1 MDKEIMMYDEPKDRR
16 SDRSKYLDWLEWI
29 LLILPPI
36 LLSISLIV
44 SSSDHEENK
53 EDSDSTI
60 QVHPNDKIVECS
72 VYTAPY
78 VWDCEIPHIS
88 TSDSICVSIQLQLTT
103 QIISG
108 KERQLLSNYGAKW
121 FLTSFML
128 YYGNAVR
135 SYIRKYSY
143 YNIPEIPGSYSE
155 SLLKAAIDVRDEM
168 SQKYEL
174 PVEILDV
181 KVLCVKRE

>member
-1 MDKEIMMYDEPKDRR
+1 MNKEIKMYNESKDRSPHR
-16 SDRSKYLDWLEWI
+16 SVAWDRLIWIFWLTLPFII
-29 LLILPPI
+29 LSFF
-36 LLSISLIV
+36 LL
-44 SSSDHEENK
+44 SSDHEENK
-53 EDSDSTI
+53 EDSDSSI

-143 YNIPEIPGSYSE
+143 YNIPEIPGSFSE

>member
-1 MDKEIMMYDEPKDRR
+1 MGAASLRRSPSIKKIETMNKEIKMYNESKDRSPHR
-16 SDRSKYLDWLEWI
+16 SVAWDRLIWIFWLTLPFII
-29 LLILPPI
+29 LSFF
-36 LLSISLIV
+36 LL
-44 SSSDHEENK
+44 SSDHEENK
-53 EDSDSTI
+53 EDSDSSI

-72 VYTAPY
+72 
-78 VWDCEIPHIS
+78 
-88 TSDSICVSIQLQLTT
+88 VSIQLQLTT

-143 YNIPEIPGSYSE
+143 YNIPEIPGSFSE